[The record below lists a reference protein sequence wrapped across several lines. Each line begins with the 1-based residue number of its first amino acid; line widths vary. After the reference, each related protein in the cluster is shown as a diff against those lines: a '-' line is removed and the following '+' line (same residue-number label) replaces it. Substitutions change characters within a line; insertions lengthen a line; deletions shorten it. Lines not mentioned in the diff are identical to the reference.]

1 MEQIDENDAPE
12 GYRAV
17 AHDLTHECDG
27 CAFTAEPVDVCSTRR
42 CTVASDRKDRQQVMF
57 VKREPSRQES
67 FDAGM
72 RKALADYGFK
82 NAHKHGGAA
91 DAIRHFLERRRNW
104 LESMRGS
111 IHTEVPTTPVRPMDS
126 DMPGINRA
134 EKIHSWEMQAERV
147 TEPAKPV
154 TPAGL
159 RVVAEQ
165 SHKFGGWGIEG

>member
-1 MEQIDENDAPE
+1 MDMEQIDENDAPE

-17 AHDLTHECDG
+17 ASRACAG
-27 CAFTAEPVDVCSTRR
+27 CAFLVGEVDCPNNPKGALACVSWL
-42 CTVASDRKDRQQVMF
+42 RKDATSVVF

-104 LESMRGS
+104 LESMHGS
-111 IHTEVPTTPVRPMDS
+111 IHTEVTTTPVRPMDS

-147 TEPAKPV
+147 TEQAKPV

-159 RVVAEQ
+159 CVVAEQ
-165 SHKFGGWGIEG
+165 SHRFGGYGA

>member
-1 MEQIDENDAPE
+1 MDMEQIDENDAPE

-17 AHDLTHECDG
+17 GSPSDCMG
-27 CAFTAEPVDVCSTRR
+27 CAFVGDAKGCINAVECGALYR
-42 CTVASDRKDRQQVMF
+42 SDGQMVIF
-57 VKREPSRQES
+57 VKREQSSQES

-159 RVVAEQ
+159 CVVAEQ
-165 SHKFGGWGIEG
+165 SHRFGGYGA